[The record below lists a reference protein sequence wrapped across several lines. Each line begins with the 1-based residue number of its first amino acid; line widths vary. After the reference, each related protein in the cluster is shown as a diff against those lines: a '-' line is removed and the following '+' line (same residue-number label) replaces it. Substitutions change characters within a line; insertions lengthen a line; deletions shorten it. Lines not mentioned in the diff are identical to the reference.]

1 MAKSEKEPMVI
12 TGSSDAFEIIEL
24 AIDDIDVL
32 TRAFEVIA
40 AACADEDDADDCDL
54 ETAYEVPVRHLI
66 N

>member
-12 TGSSDAFEIIEL
+12 TGSSEAFEIIEL

-40 AACADEDDADDCDL
+40 VACADEDEAEDCDL
-54 ETAYEVPVRHLI
+54 DTEYDVPAKHLI